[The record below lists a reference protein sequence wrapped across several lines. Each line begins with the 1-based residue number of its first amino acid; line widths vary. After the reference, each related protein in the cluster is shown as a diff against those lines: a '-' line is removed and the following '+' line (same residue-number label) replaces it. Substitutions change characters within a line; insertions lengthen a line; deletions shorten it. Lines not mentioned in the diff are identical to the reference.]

1 MEEKRDILE
10 LFQNLDFDKEI
21 LCLALIN
28 NMGDGLIAVDLDG
41 FIQLINPI
49 GEILTGWSA
58 ADVIDKNIA
67 EIYQVKDLDQGIMLK
82 QIPILKVFEEKE
94 TFSVKNRFSLT
105 RKDGTQIPISETASA
120 IVDASGNLA
129 GAILLFREISDDLE
143 AESRVEHLATHDFL
157 TGLPNRRL
165 FIDRLETEISQSR
178 RRLQKIGVIYID
190 LSDFK
195 QINDTLGHD
204 IGDKV
209 LKKVAQILKKNTR
222 ESDTVA
228 RIGGDEFS
236 ILLSNMQDR
245 KDLVSAVA
253 KVIAAFEQ
261 PVQIGDRMMDIG
273 ISMGDALFPDDA
285 DDVENL
291 LDHADTLMYE
301 HKQKTKRRK

>member
-1 MEEKRDILE
+1 
-10 LFQNLDFDKEI
+10 
-21 LCLALIN
+21 
-28 NMGDGLIAVDLDG
+28 MGDGLIAVDLDG